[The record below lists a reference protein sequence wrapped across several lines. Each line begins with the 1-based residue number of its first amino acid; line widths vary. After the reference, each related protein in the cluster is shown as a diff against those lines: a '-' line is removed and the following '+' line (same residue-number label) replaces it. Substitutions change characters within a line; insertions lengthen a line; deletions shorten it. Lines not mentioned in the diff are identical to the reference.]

1 MMKHERGVLGN
12 MLGFKKNYL
21 LASSFCKKVL
31 LQFMTGL
38 EKPFQSQ
45 LEINQ
50 RCKRDIFGL
59 CSLGSHV
66 TCLGIL
72 IFLGVIAIF

>member
-21 LASSFCKKVL
+21 LASSFCKKGL

-50 RCKRDIFGL
+50 RCKRDIFHIWFVFYV
-59 CSLGSHV
+59 SLP
-66 TCLGIL
+66 
-72 IFLGVIAIF
+72 

>member
-21 LASSFCKKVL
+21 LASSFCKKGL

-59 CSLGSHV
+59 GSLGS
-66 TCLGIL
+66 L
-72 IFLGVIAIF
+72 FLGVIAIF